1 MGTSVIQIC
10 GSVNHVSWD
19 CPVYSIIVQDLML
32 EELGDSFRK

>member
-19 CPVYSIIVQDLML
+19 CPVYVQDLML